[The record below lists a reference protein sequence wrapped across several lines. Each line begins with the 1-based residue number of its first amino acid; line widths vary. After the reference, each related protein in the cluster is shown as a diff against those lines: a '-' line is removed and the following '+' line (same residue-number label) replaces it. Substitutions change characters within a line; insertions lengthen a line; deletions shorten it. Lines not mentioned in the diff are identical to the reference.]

1 MVQWLRLC
9 TSTSGDVGLIPRRGT
24 KIQQASEPKRKKRGK
39 KKERQ
44 GGRWQSRVSKRLMR
58 ERRDEARE
66 EVETRPG
73 GVPLCIFGRSS
84 GSLLL
89 LKDVFLPPEET
100 PPLS

>member
-1 MVQWLRLC
+1 M
-9 TSTSGDVGLIPRRGT
+9 GLIPGWGT
-24 KIQQASEPKRKKRGK
+24 KIQQASEPKKKKKKRERGK

-66 EVETRPG
+66 RVETRPG
-73 GVPLCIFGRSS
+73 GVPLCIVGRSS
-84 GSLLL
+84 ASLLL
-89 LKDVFLPPEET
+89 LKDVFLPPEEA